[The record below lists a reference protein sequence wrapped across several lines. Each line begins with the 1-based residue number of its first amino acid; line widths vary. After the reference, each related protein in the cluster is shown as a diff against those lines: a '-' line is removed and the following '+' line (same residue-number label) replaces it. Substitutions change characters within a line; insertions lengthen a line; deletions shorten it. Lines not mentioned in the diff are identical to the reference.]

1 MYIEFYS
8 FKNCFEAQS
17 MTGTMTF
24 RWGISKK
31 LNLAITYT
39 FLLFQFRSSAE
50 SKCSLHNGGL
60 LHNGGCS
67 KAKTDERIMDHYSH
81 SNLDDKSKEIIKR
94 YLLQQL
100 QLTSPPKIKN
110 NITIPKS
117 LLKLMDSKIEKSKV
131 KSELKPYIVP
141 GILSEYYIF
150 FLVSR

>member
-1 MYIEFYS
+1 
-8 FKNCFEAQS
+8 

-24 RWGISKK
+24 RWSISKK

-39 FLLFQFRSSAE
+39 FLLFQFCSSAE

-67 KAKTDERIMDHYSH
+67 KPKTDERIMDHYSH
-81 SNLDDKSKEIIKR
+81 SKLDDKSKEIIKR

-100 QLTSPPKIKN
+100 QLKSPPKIKN

-150 FLVSR
+150 FLVSL